1 MRNEDDEIQILGSA
15 ETPLKKDSGKNRRV
29 WIAAWTAGRLYSS
42 SPVYV
47 FSFSCLHSKRLLPT
61 NSSLKSHLWLLK
73 KDWKRNKAN
82 QEFTSRLI

>member
-15 ETPLKKDSGKNRRV
+15 ETPL
-29 WIAAWTAGRLYSS
+29 RLYSS

-61 NSSLKSHLWLLK
+61 NSSLKPHLWLPR
-73 KDWKRNKAN
+73 KDWKRNKASL
-82 QEFTSRLI
+82 EFISRLI